1 MSAEQPATA
10 RIAPAVSAADLDV
23 ILDALDSHE
32 YWQLGDGLP
41 RNNGMV
47 WLPGDAVDAMDRY
60 WGDETPTGDEQGA
73 IRAIKFCRDLADRRR
88 AER

>member
-1 MSAEQPATA
+1 MLMSDD
-10 RIAPAVSAADLDV
+10 APAILRMSDSDLDL

-47 WLPGDAVDAMDRY
+47 WLPGDAVDATDRY
-60 WGDETPTGDEQGA
+60 WGTEYSTEEVREA
-73 IRAIKFCRDLADRRR
+73 ARAVERCRDLAD
-88 AER
+88 

>member
-1 MSAEQPATA
+1 MLMSDDAHAIL
-10 RIAPAVSAADLDV
+10 RMSDSDLDL

-47 WLPGDAVDAMDRY
+47 WLPGDAVDATDRY
-60 WGDETPTGDEQGA
+60 WGDDTPTGEVRGA
-73 IRAIKFCRDLADRRR
+73 IRAVESCRALADRLRT
-88 AER
+88 ER